1 MKKPSLAVGLDE
13 SNSKSSKLTM
23 AIYAIGDVQGCYT
36 DLQNLLS
43 KINFSAI
50 NDTLWFAGDLVNRG
64 PNSLE
69 TLRFIKSLGDSAVMV
84 LGNHDLHALAVQA
97 GIKKDKRDSLSS
109 LLTAS
114 DADELFHWLR
124 NQPLIHHDP
133 ELNFTL
139 VHAGIPAEWDLK
151 SALAYGQELHRVLS
165 NDNYIEFLEHMYGNM
180 PDRWDEK
187 LTSWDRLRY
196 ICNAFTRMR
205 FCYDDGRL
213 NLTEKNAPE
222 FVAKHSSEPL
232 KPWFELNTRKMQS
245 DKIIFGHWSNLGLR
259 LQNTVFAIDTGCLW
273 GNQLTALKINKELKY
288 YQVNCAEYNE

>member
-13 SNSKSSKLTM
+13 SNSKNSKLTM
-23 AIYAIGDVQGCYT
+23 AIYAIGDVQGCYA
-36 DLQNLLS
+36 DLQNLLN
-43 KINFSAI
+43 KINFSAT

-69 TLRFIKSLGDSAVMV
+69 TLRFIKSLGNNAVTV

-97 GIKKDKRDSLSS
+97 GIKKDKHDSLSN
-109 LLTAS
+109 LLTAP

-124 NQPLIHHDP
+124 KQPLIHHDS

-151 SALAYGQELHRVLS
+151 SALSYGQELHHVLS
-165 NDNYIEFLEHMYGNM
+165 NDNYIEFLEHMYGDI
-180 PDRWDEK
+180 PDRWNEK

-205 FCYDDGRL
+205 FCYENGRL
-213 NLTEKNAPE
+213 NLTEKNSPE
-222 FVAKHSSEPL
+222 FVAKNSNETL
-232 KPWFELNTRKMQS
+232 IPWFELDTRKTQS

-259 LQNTVFAIDTGCLW
+259 LQKTVFAIDTGCLW
-273 GNQLTALKINKELKY
+273 GNQLTALKIDKELKY
-288 YQVNCAEYNE
+288 YQVNCAKYNE